1 MGKTGTET
9 VLECTTHKWGRLV
22 VDGRI
27 SCQNC
32 GAFACELCIRAT
44 ADSGSCHKCG
54 RQWGSCAEQIADTP
68 EEALEMALL
77 LFHKQYQQMGAQLLQ
92 IAQIMD
98 VIKKKKN
105 D

>member
-1 MGKTGTET
+1 
-9 VLECTTHKWGRLV
+9 
-22 VDGRI
+22 
-27 SCQNC
+27 
-32 GAFACELCIRAT
+32 
-44 ADSGSCHKCG
+44 
-54 RQWGSCAEQIADTP
+54 
-68 EEALEMALL
+68 MALL